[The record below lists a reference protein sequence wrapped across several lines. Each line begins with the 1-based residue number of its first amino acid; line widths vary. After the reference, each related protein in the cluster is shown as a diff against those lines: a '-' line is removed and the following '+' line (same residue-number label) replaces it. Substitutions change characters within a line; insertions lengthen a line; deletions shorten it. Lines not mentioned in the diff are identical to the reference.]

1 MQINQVSINMVHY
14 LYQHRFSRKHRESVK
29 VEEQQWP
36 SFVRDVDR
44 CASSTL
50 SSIPVILKISYAVI

>member
-14 LYQHRFSRKHRESVK
+14 LYQHRFLRKHRESVK

-36 SFVRDVDR
+36 SFV
-44 CASSTL
+44 
-50 SSIPVILKISYAVI
+50 